1 MAAIVEQHPELEVH
15 TSEDVRPR
23 VWKRLKEL
31 YQHREILMNLV
42 RKEIKV
48 KYTSS
53 VLGAAWS
60 MLNPLL
66 FLAVFTLVFGVVLQ
80 NQTPY
85 FPIYLLS
92 GILAWNLLS
101 TSLSLS
107 ARSVVDNANLVKKV
121 YLPREILPLASVGAS
136 LFDFVLQAIVLAL
149 FMAALTYGDFGLN
162 LLLLPLS
169 LVALILF
176 TCALSLWVGAL
187 NVRYRDTQHL
197 LNIGLLTWFWFTPIV
212 YASGLIWERLSHH
225 GVWLRFLYLANPMAD
240 IIYGFQRAIYGN
252 VCPPQVAKG
261 PHGYCQLPPVSV
273 GWLAIL
279 IGGVAVGSV
288 ALLYL
293 FWRQFFKLSGDF
305 AEEL

>member
-1 MAAIVEQHPELEVH
+1 
-15 TSEDVRPR
+15 
-23 VWKRLKEL
+23 
-31 YQHREILMNLV
+31 
-42 RKEIKV
+42 
-48 KYTSS
+48 

-66 FLAVFTLVFGVVLQ
+66 FLAVFWLVFGLVLG
-80 NQTPY
+80 NKTPE
-85 FPIYLLS
+85 FPVYLLS

-136 LFDFVLQAIVLAL
+136 LFDFVLQAIVLGV
-149 FMAALTYGDFGLN
+149 FMVGLTYGVLGLN
-162 LLLLPLS
+162 LLLLPL
-169 LVALILF
+169 ALIALLLF
-176 TCALSLWVGAL
+176 TCALSLWVSAL

-212 YASGLIWERLSHH
+212 YASGFMYARLIHH
-225 GVWLRFLYLANPMAD
+225 GTWLWLLYLANPMAA
-240 IIYGFQRAIYGN
+240 IIFGFQRAIYGN
-252 VCPPQVAKG
+252 ICPAVVKKTSG
-261 PHGYCQLPPVSV
+261 FCQLPQVSV

-279 IGGVAVGSV
+279 IGGVAVGSLL
-288 ALLYL
+288 LLYL
-293 FWRQFFKLSGDF
+293 FWRHFFKLSGDF

>member
-1 MAAIVEQHPELEVH
+1 MAAVTEQHPELEIH

-23 VWKRLKEL
+23 VWRRLKEL

-53 VLGAAWS
+53 FLGAAWS

-66 FLAVFTLVFGVVLQ
+66 FLAVFTLVFGVVLR
-80 NQTPY
+80 NQTPH

-136 LFDFVLQAIVLAL
+136 VFDFLLQAIVLGI
-149 FMAALTYGDFGLN
+149 FMGVQTYIVAGLN

-169 LVALILF
+169 LVALLLF
-176 TCALSLWVGAL
+176 TSALSLWVGAL

-212 YASGLIWERLSHH
+212 YTSGFLQLKLLHH
-225 GVWLRFLYLANPMAD
+225 GVGLWLAYLANPMAD
-240 IIYGFQRAIYGN
+240 IVFGFQRALYGKVRYWDHGLHKN
-252 VCPPQVAKG
+252 VR
-261 PHGYCQLPPVSV
+261 QLVSFSV
-273 GWLAIL
+273 GFEAIV
-279 IGGVAVGSV
+279 IG
-288 ALLYL
+288 
-293 FWRQFFKLSGDF
+293 
-305 AEEL
+305 